1 MLEQGFL
8 KTHFVGNDG
17 FIWWIGQ
24 VVGAGEWEYNIPGYP
39 TIDGTKSHLGF
50 DYRYKVRIMG
60 YHPPTDELSDSELPW
75 ASLMLPVTSGS
86 GAASAS
92 QTPQVR
98 QGDFVYGFF
107 LDGEDGQNPVIMG
120 IIGHNQYQ
128 KLSKEQTFPFEPFS
142 GYKIGD
148 IVARYSL
155 VSRNGGANAA
165 QGGSGAIENVV
176 SSSNGNSN
184 GANGENKEG
193 IGDKT
198 INVPKPSDCE
208 PIPLGKAQLEIK
220 NLLKKIEKYQ
230 ATLDGW
236 EGAIATKVGN
246 IRKDVINDFP
256 SQIDNLIKFEIDG
269 ASKSISE
276 AFKWLITTIQEK
288 TTSVI
293 NETLKKTYFLIPPN
307 RRNILKNAKEKGDN
321 LINCLFR
328 KIIKNLFNMVRKFL
342 LEAVNRFITVPL
354 CAIEN
359 LIGSLVGKILGLIN
373 STLDKILQ
381 PFESIL
387 GSAFDLAGSILDIV
401 KGILSFLS
409 CDDEPTCA
417 ETDTWSF
424 WNGPSTP
431 TEINVERVFD
441 KVKDVA
447 SSVTQAVDDVEN
459 FDFDLDFSD
468 VFQDTCNVGPI
479 LCGPPKVSFFG
490 GGGSGAA
497 GNVIVSAT
505 GSILGVDIITPGSG
519 YSSAPFVNFEDD
531 CGNGAGAS
539 GRAILNTDGGVEK
552 VILDDGNGGSG
563 YNNTNNG
570 AWGGDGRQ
578 WADAGSTIV
587 NRADGTWDTP
597 YNPGDVINLLPGD
610 QVSSC
615 AGPFTTIQTAT
626 TITAPVCTDT
636 TSNSGG
642 NGGQDNPTSSE
653 GQYPI
658 VLEIDEIDI
667 QDSGLGYEN
676 GDTIVISPD
685 NGAVIDITY
694 TNGAV
699 TGANVLNGGSGFT
712 EMPSIYIQSTTGV
725 NAKLVPVF
733 KVNRVGNTNI
743 DFGTFGDG
751 NVISVVDCVGRH

>member
-1 MLEQGFL
+1 MFEQGLL
-8 KTHFVGNDG
+8 KTNFVGNDG

-24 VVGAGEWEYNIPGYP
+24 VVDAEEWKFNIPGYP
-39 TIDGTKSHLGF
+39 VRGTNEILGF

-60 YHPPTDELSDSELPW
+60 YHPGIDQLADSELPW
-75 ASLMLPVTSGS
+75 ASVMLPVTSGT
-86 GAASAS
+86 GAAAAF
-92 QTPQVR
+92 QTPQIR

-107 LDGEDGQNPVIMG
+107 LDGEDGQQP
-120 IIGHNQYQ
+120 IIFGLIGRNQYT
-128 KLSKEQTFPFEPFS
+128 KFAKEQNIEFEPFS
-142 GYKIGD
+142 GYDIGD
-148 IVARYSL
+148 TVARFSL
-155 VSRNGGANAA
+155 VSRSGSDGSDGIS
-165 QGGSGAIENVV
+165 GGSGVND
-176 SSSNGNSN
+176 SGGDSKS
-184 GANGENKEG
+184 GANEENKES

-246 IRKDVINDFP
+246 IRKDVRNDFS

-269 ASKSISE
+269 SSKSISE
-276 AFKWLITTIQEK
+276 TFKWLITTIQEK

-342 LEAVNRFITVPL
+342 LEAVNRFINVPL

-359 LIGSLVGKILGLIN
+359 LIGSLVGKILGIIN
-373 STLDKILQ
+373 STLDKVLK
-381 PFESIL
+381 PFESIV
-387 GSAFDLAGSILDIV
+387 GSAFDLAGSILDVV

-409 CDDEPTCA
+409 CDDEPTCP

-424 WNGPSTP
+424 WNGPSKP
-431 TEINVERVFD
+431 IEINVERVFD
-441 KVKDVA
+441 KVKNVA

-552 VILDDGNGGSG
+552 VILDDGNGGRG

-587 NRADGTWDTP
+587 NRADGTWDSP
-597 YNPGDVINLLPGD
+597 YSPGDVIDLFPGD

-626 TITAPVCTDT
+626 TITAPVCTDA

-676 GDTIVISPD
+676 GDNVVISPD
-685 NGAVIDITY
+685 NGAVVDVTY

-699 TGANVLNGGSGFT
+699 TGVNVLNGGSGFT

-733 KVNRVGNTNI
+733 KVNRIGNDTNI
-743 DFGTFGDG
+743 DFERLSNGD
-751 NVISVVDCVGRH
+751 IIKVVDCVGRH

>member
-86 GAASAS
+86 GAAAAS
-92 QTPQVR
+92 QTPQLR

-155 VSRNGGANAA
+155 VPQGREQVQKDGVIQSVAGQINADSGANK
-165 QGGSGAIENVV
+165 ENQTI
-176 SSSNGNSN
+176 GNR
-184 GANGENKEG
+184 E
-193 IGDKT
+193 IT
-198 INVPKPSDCE
+198 VPKPSDCE
-208 PIPLGKAQLEIK
+208 PIPLGKAQLAIK
-220 NLLKKIEKYQ
+220 NLIQKIEKYQ
-230 ATLDGW
+230 ATLDKW
-236 EGAIATKVGN
+236 EGAIETKVGN
-246 IRKDVINDFP
+246 IRKEVNNLP
-256 SQIDNLIKFEIDG
+256 NLLDNLITFEIDG
-269 ASKSISE
+269 TTKSLSE
-276 AFKWLITTIQEK
+276 TFKWLINTIQEK
-288 TTSVI
+288 TVNLI
-293 NETLKKTYFLIPPN
+293 NENLKKAYFLVPPN
-307 RRNILKNAKEKGDN
+307 RRNVLKEAKEKGDN
-321 LINCLFR
+321 IINCLFR
-328 KIIKNLFNMVRKFL
+328 KIIKNLFNMIRKFL
-342 LEAVNRFITVPL
+342 LEAVDRFVTVPL

-359 LIGSLVGKILGLIN
+359 LVGSLVGKILGLIN
-373 STLDKILQ
+373 STLEQILK
-381 PFESIL
+381 PFESII
-387 GSAFDLAGSILDIV
+387 GSVFDLAGSILDIV
-401 KGILSFLS
+401 KSILSFLS

-424 WNGPSTP
+424 WNGPSSP
-431 TEINVERVFD
+431 TEINIERVFD
-441 KVKDVA
+441 KVKNVA

-479 LCGPPKVSFFG
+479 LCGPPKVNFFG

-539 GRAILNTDGGVEK
+539 GRAILNNNGGVEK
-552 VILDDGNGGSG
+552 VILDDGNGGRG

-587 NRADGTWDTP
+587 NRADGTWDSP
-597 YNPGDVINLLPGD
+597 YSPGDVIDLLPGD

-626 TITAPVCTDT
+626 TITAPVCTDA

-658 VLEIDEIDI
+658 ILEIDEIEV

-676 GDTIVISPD
+676 GDSVVISPD
-685 NGAVIDITY
+685 NGAVVNVTY

-699 TGANVLNGGSGFT
+699 TGVNVLNGGSGFT
-712 EMPSIYIQSTTGV
+712 EMPLIYIQSTTGV

-733 KVNRVGNTNI
+733 KVNRVGNDTNI
-743 DFGTFGDG
+743 DFEKVSNGD
-751 NVISVVDCVGRH
+751 IIKVVDCVGRH